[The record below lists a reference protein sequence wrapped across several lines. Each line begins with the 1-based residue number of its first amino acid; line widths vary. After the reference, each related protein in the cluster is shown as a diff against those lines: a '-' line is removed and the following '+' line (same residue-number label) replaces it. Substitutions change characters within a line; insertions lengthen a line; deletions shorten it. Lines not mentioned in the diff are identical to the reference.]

1 MWKHI
6 FTDRLGRMKIGK
18 LFPKIVVILAAVTVL
33 GGCIND
39 TTTDIKISNI
49 ETQKQKVES
58 ILSRT
63 VVEPVDSLTM
73 LSRQQ
78 SDVDNL
84 MMGRVIFKDSV
95 YTLAIKREDAIFLGV
110 SEKTYDRY
118 QEYVEQLNNIT
129 SK

>member
-1 MWKHI
+1 MK
-6 FTDRLGRMKIGK
+6 TSQRKQVRRMKVCK
-18 LFPKIVVILAAVTVL
+18 FFPKIAVIFAAVAVL

-39 TTTDIKISNI
+39 TTTDVKISNI